1 LIWETWSAVCSA
13 HAAGQ
18 ENLLANFAAEL
29 TALWNEPER
38 TQPAVWPINMRIG
51 RV

>member
-1 LIWETWSAVCSA
+1 MQRPRCRAGKSAG
-13 HAAGQ
+13 H
-18 ENLLANFAAEL
+18 FAAEL